1 MPRRVCSGMVPAVH
15 VEARCDIAIAPVR
28 PHGARSATLP
38 AWKRVAVRRG
48 KQRDR
53 RTRFYMKYVAAVL
66 AGSCM
71 CLSSAAAIAATPQE
85 GTRAS
90 MLSIILV
97 AGVMIVAVKL
107 AIAFAKRKMEADI
120 KAAQEKPGS
129 DRSRP

>member
-1 MPRRVCSGMVPAVH
+1 
-15 VEARCDIAIAPVR
+15 
-28 PHGARSATLP
+28 
-38 AWKRVAVRRG
+38 
-48 KQRDR
+48 
-53 RTRFYMKYVAAVL
+53 
-66 AGSCM
+66 
-71 CLSSAAAIAATPQE
+71 
-85 GTRAS
+85 